1 MCYLSFSLCTGTGGL
16 AHAMKYRTAIL
27 VTTRAPL
34 PRQHHNMYYPI
45 IMANCVQNGLCS
57 SNHALIYVRTH
68 STWDECVSSP
78 RTTATTI
85 GTTITHTGTEGG
97 GGVCRNKSN
106 IVKLSIQ
113 FEVYVYVNVCI
124 LYSWSEGSQ

>member
-1 MCYLSFSLCTGTGGL
+1 MCYLSFSLCTETGGL
-16 AHAMKYRTAIL
+16 AHAMKYRTSIL

-34 PRQHHNMYYPI
+34 PRQHHNMYNSI
-45 IMANCVQNGLCS
+45 LATCEQ
-57 SNHALIYVRTH
+57 NHALIYVHTH
-68 STWDECVSSP
+68 STWNECVSSP

-106 IVKLSIQ
+106 IGKFSIQ
-113 FEVYVYVNVCI
+113 FEIYVYCM
-124 LYSWSEGSQ
+124 